1 MIILNIN
8 GVVYYYHLI
17 FFISFEKMS
26 TIFRHKYYEKEK
38 YLHDKHLQ
46 IIKWYKLEMGKE
58 YWNVLIPCPNLKV
71 LYIFFINFVVWV
83 DHDLPYVTLESE
95 WWSLLYPNLL
105 TIFALLLESSSLAAC
120 SSVTIH
126 SRQENFNHVC
136 I

>member
-1 MIILNIN
+1 MIQIGN
-8 GVVYYYHLI
+8 GQRVL
-17 FFISFEKMS
+17 
-26 TIFRHKYYEKEK
+26 KYANT
-38 YLHDKHLQ
+38 LSQ
-46 IIKWYKLEMGKE
+46 
-58 YWNVLIPCPNLKV
+58 LKV